1 MAWRSDYTDC
11 EMVQKSPLV
20 AELTWPSLPG
30 WDPSSETQGDWR
42 ACRTTT
48 VGVVSSPSGC
58 GWGCGLTG
66 TGSCVAAELAV

>member
-20 AELTWPSLPG
+20 VELTWLSPPG
-30 WDPSSETQGDWR
+30 WDPSWETQGDWR
-42 ACRTTT
+42 ACPTPT
-48 VGVVSSPSGC
+48 VGGVSSQSGW

-66 TGSCVAAELAV
+66 TGSCVAAELVV